1 MSSTKVGAKNEKT
14 NIRLK
19 NNYCKYNYYKY
30 NNYIYN
36 KKVANNDYFFDIV
49 MGMC

>member
-19 NNYCKYNYYKY
+19 NNYCKYNYYKH

>member
-19 NNYCKYNYYKY
+19 NNYYKH